1 MPLTLRYAARSDV
14 GLVREG
20 NEDSGYAGP
29 YLLAVADGMGGHAAG
44 EVASRAAID
53 ELLNADQLPDGDPID
68 VLSAAV
74 SAANGR
80 IDDMARADPSRAG
93 MGTTSTALLWNG
105 VQLALG
111 HIGDSR
117 AYLLRNGSL
126 TQITRDHT
134 FVQSLV
140 DDGRITPEDAREHPA
155 RSVVTKVLQGQSPIH
170 PDYSIIDVQAG
181 DRVLICSDGL
191 SDVVT
196 DQEIESVLARAHT
209 VDEAADQLIA
219 TALDA
224 GAPDNVTAV
233 VGELV
238 EADEADASGAAA
250 TVAAAYIVGSAAE
263 DLQDAQPSEHQE
275 DPEAM
280 RYAPRARRRRR
291 RRWLRPAIT
300 VAAVIVVGWAGL
312 TYANGWVR
320 DQYYIGTSN
329 GQVAIYQGVR
339 HELGPVH
346 LSELYTVPGGLPLEA
361 LPTVYRHEVD
371 ATIATDD
378 LDEAEQVIDTL
389 RLRACRAH
397 DSQTAPAGDGT
408 AADEGDESDGAFP
421 GLLCSE

>member
-1 MPLTLRYAARSDV
+1 MPLTLRYVARSDV

-53 ELLNADQLPDGDPID
+53 MLVKADQPPDGDPIE

-74 SAANGR
+74 SAANSR
-80 IDDMARADPSRAG
+80 IDQLARADPTRAG
-93 MGTTSTALLWNG
+93 MGTTSTSLLWNG

-117 AYLLRNGSL
+117 AYLLRDGGL

-170 PDYSIIDVQAG
+170 PDYSIIDVQPG

-196 DQEIESVLARAHT
+196 DREIEETLARART
-209 VDEAADQLIA
+209 VEDAADRLIA
-219 TALDA
+219 MTLDA
-224 GAPDNVTAV
+224 GAPDNVTV
-233 VGELV
+233 VIGEIAEV
-238 EADEADASGAAA
+238 DAADTVVDARE
-250 TVAAAYIVGSAAE
+250 TITVGSAAE
-263 DLQDAQPSEHQE
+263 DADPSDGEPAE
-275 DPEAM
+275 FENDPEVM
-280 RYAPRARRRRR
+280 RYAPRTRHRRRRR
-291 RRWLRPAIT
+291 GLRPVIT
-300 VAAVIVVGWAGL
+300 VAAVLAVGWAGL
-312 TYANGWVR
+312 SYANHWVR

-346 LSELYTVPGGLPLEA
+346 LSELYEVPGDLPLEA
-361 LPTVYRHEVD
+361 LPDVYRDEVG
-371 ATIATDD
+371 ATIAAGD
-378 LDEAEQVIDTL
+378 LDEAERLVHTL
-389 RLRACRAH
+389 RLRACRA
-397 DSQTAPAGDGT
+397 QERQTTAPAS
-408 AADEGDESDGAFP
+408 DETVFP
-421 GLLCSE
+421 GLDCSE

>member
-44 EVASRAAID
+44 EVASRAAIE
-53 ELLNADQLPDGDPID
+53 ELLNADHLTDGDPLD
-68 VLSAAV
+68 VLAAAV
-74 SAANGR
+74 IAANGR
-80 IDDMARADPSRAG
+80 IDDMARADPARAG

-170 PDYSIIDVQAG
+170 PDYSIIDVYAG

-196 DQEIESVLARAHT
+196 DHEIEATLAHAHT
-209 VDEAADQLIA
+209 VDDAADQLIA
-219 TALDA
+219 MALDA
-224 GAPDNVTAV
+224 GAPDNVTV
-233 VGELV
+233 VIGEFL
-238 EADEADASGAAA
+238 EADAAVTGETAEAF
-250 TVAAAYIVGSAAE
+250 VVGSAAE
-263 DLQDAQPSEHQE
+263 TVEDQTAEFHQ
-275 DPEAM
+275 DPEAV

-291 RRWLRPAIT
+291 RRWLRPMIA
-300 VAAVIVVGWAGL
+300 VAALIVIGWAGL
-312 TYANGWVR
+312 TCANGWVR
-320 DQYYIGTSN
+320 DQYYVGVSN

-346 LSELYTVPGGLPLEA
+346 LSELYAVPGGLPLEA
-361 LPTVYRHEVD
+361 LPTVYRDEVG
-371 ATIATDD
+371 ATIAADD
-378 LDEAEQVIDTL
+378 LDEAEQVVHTL

-397 DSQTAPAGDGT
+397 QRETTQTSSGQEWLGDDVG
-408 AADEGDESDGAFP
+408 FP
-421 GLLCSE
+421 GLLCAE

>member
-53 ELLNADQLPDGDPID
+53 ELVNADQLPDGDPID

-105 VQLALG
+105 AQLALG

-155 RSVVTKVLQGQSPIH
+155 RSVVTKVLQGQSPIR

-181 DRVLICSDGL
+181 DRLLICSDGL

-196 DQEIESVLARAHT
+196 DQEIETTLGRAHT
-209 VDEAADQLIA
+209 IDDAADQLIA
-219 TALDA
+219 MALDS
-224 GAPDNVTAV
+224 GAPDNITV
-233 VGELV
+233 VIGELV
-238 EADEADASGAAA
+238 EADAAGDGAPA
-250 TVAAAYIVGSAAE
+250 TSYIVGSAAE
-263 DLQDAQPSEHQE
+263 AIEGGEPAELTE

-291 RRWLRPAIT
+291 RRWLRPLIA
-300 VAAVIVVGWAGL
+300 VAAVIAVGWAGL
-312 TYANGWVR
+312 TVANGWVR
-320 DQYYIGTSN
+320 EQYYIGVSD
-329 GQVAIYQGVR
+329 GEVAIYQGVR

-346 LSELYTVPGGLPLEA
+346 LSELYAVPGGLPMEA
-361 LPTVYRHEVD
+361 LPTVYRDEVD
-371 ATIATDD
+371 ATITAGD
-378 LDEAEQVIDTL
+378 LDEAEQVVHTL

-397 DSQTAPAGDGT
+397 ARETTATEGANV
-408 AADEGDESDGAFP
+408 DEWLGDEVGFP
-421 GLLCSE
+421 GLLCSD

>member
-53 ELLNADQLPDGDPID
+53 ELVNADHLPDGDPID

-117 AYLLRNGSL
+117 AYLLRDGSL

-155 RSVVTKVLQGQSPIH
+155 RSVVTKVLQGQSPIR

-181 DRVLICSDGL
+181 DRLLICSDGL

-196 DQEIESVLARAHT
+196 DQEIEAALARAHT
-209 VDEAADQLIA
+209 VDDAAGQLIA
-219 TALDA
+219 MALDA

-233 VGELV
+233 VGEIV
-238 EADEADASGAAA
+238 EADAAGADAASESY
-250 TVAAAYIVGSAAE
+250 VVGSAAE
-263 DLQDAQPSEHQE
+263 SLDGDQPSEPQQDAE
-275 DPEAM
+275 TM

-291 RRWLRPAIT
+291 RRWLRPAIA
-300 VAAVIVVGWAGL
+300 VAAVMALGWAGL
-312 TYANGWVR
+312 TFANGWVR
-320 DQYYIGTSN
+320 DQYYVGVSN

-346 LSELYTVPGGLPLEA
+346 LSELYAVPGGLPLDA
-361 LPTVYRHEVD
+361 LPTVYRNEVG
-371 ATIATDD
+371 ATIAASD
-378 LDEAEQVIDTL
+378 LSDAEQVIDTL

-397 DSQTAPAGDGT
+397 QRETTETGNGDG
-408 AADEGDESDGAFP
+408 EEWLGDEVGFP
-421 GLLCSE
+421 GLLCAG

>member
-1 MPLTLRYAARSDV
+1 MPLTLRFAARSDV

-53 ELLNADQLPDGDPID
+53 ELVNADQLPDGDPID
-68 VLSAAV
+68 VLSTAV

-117 AYLLRNGSL
+117 AYLLRDGSL

-181 DRVLICSDGL
+181 DRLLICSDGL

-196 DQEIESVLARAHT
+196 DQEIGAALARAHT
-209 VDEAADQLIA
+209 VDAAADQLIA
-219 TALDA
+219 LALGA

-233 VGELV
+233 VGEIV
-238 EADEADASGAAA
+238 DADAAASADATTASYIVGAAA
-250 TVAAAYIVGSAAE
+250 ESIE
-263 DLQDAQPSEHQE
+263 DAQPSESQH

-291 RRWLRPAIT
+291 RRWLRPSIA
-300 VAAVIVVGWAGL
+300 VAAALAVGWAGL
-312 TYANGWVR
+312 TFANGWVR
-320 DQYYIGTSN
+320 DQYYVGVSN

-346 LSELYTVPGGLPLEA
+346 LSELYAVPGGLPLDA
-361 LPTVYRHEVD
+361 LPTVYRHEVG
-371 ATIATDD
+371 ATIAASD
-378 LDEAEQVIDTL
+378 LSDAEQVIDTL
-389 RLRACRAH
+389 RLRACRTHQRETTATGND
-397 DSQTAPAGDGT
+397 DSN
-408 AADEGDESDGAFP
+408 GDEWLGDEIGFP
-421 GLLCSE
+421 GLLCAG

>member
-53 ELLNADQLPDGDPID
+53 ELVNADQLPDGDPID

-196 DQEIESVLARAHT
+196 DQEIESLLARAHT
-209 VDEAADQLIA
+209 IDEAAERLIT

-224 GAPDNVTAV
+224 GAPDNVTV
-233 VGELV
+233 VIGELV
-238 EADEADASGAAA
+238 DAESAGAGA
-250 TVAAAYIVGSAAE
+250 TSESFIVGSAAE
-263 DLQDAQPSEHQE
+263 SIEDGQPAELEH

-291 RRWLRPAIT
+291 RLWVRPVIA
-300 VAAVIVVGWAGL
+300 VAAVVAVGWAGL

-320 DQYYIGTSN
+320 DQYYVGVSD

-346 LSELYTVPGGLPLEA
+346 LSELHAVPGGLPLDA
-361 LPTVYRHEVD
+361 LPTVYRDEVG
-371 ATIATDD
+371 ATIAAGD
-378 LDEAEQVIDTL
+378 LDEAEQLVDTL
-389 RLRACRAH
+389 RVRACRAH
-397 DSQTAPAGDGT
+397 QRETTNASDN
-408 AADEGDESDGAFP
+408 GDEWLGDDVGFP

>member
-53 ELLNADQLPDGDPID
+53 ELVNADHLPDGDPID

-126 TQITRDHT
+126 AQITRDHT

-181 DRVLICSDGL
+181 DRLLICSDGL
-191 SDVVT
+191 SDVIT
-196 DQEIESVLARAHT
+196 DQDIEAALGRAHT
-209 VDEAADQLIA
+209 VDDAADQLIA
-219 TALDA
+219 MALDS
-224 GAPDNVTAV
+224 GAPDNVTVV

-238 EADEADASGAAA
+238 EADVAGADASTASY
-250 TVAAAYIVGSAAE
+250 VVGSAAE
-263 DLQDAQPSEHQE
+263 SVQDGQPAEDDPDL
-275 DPEAM
+275 EAM

-291 RRWLRPAIT
+291 RRWLRPLIA

-320 DQYYIGTSN
+320 DQYYIGVSD

-346 LSELYTVPGGLPLEA
+346 LSELYAVPGDLPLEA
-361 LPTVYRHEVD
+361 LPTVYRDEVGE
-371 ATIATDD
+371 TIAAGD
-378 LDEAEQVIDTL
+378 LDEAEQVIHTL
-389 RLRACRAH
+389 RLRACRA
-397 DSQTAPAGDGT
+397 QERETAAAGD
-408 AADEGDESDGAFP
+408 DEDGFP

>member
-29 YLLAVADGMGGHAAG
+29 HLLAVADGMGGHAAG

-53 ELLNADQLPDGDPID
+53 ELVNADQMPDGDPID

-80 IDDMARADPSRAG
+80 INDMARSDPSRAG

-117 AYLLRNGSL
+117 AYLLRDGSL

-191 SDVVT
+191 SDVIT
-196 DQEIESVLARAHT
+196 DHDIETTLAGAHT
-209 VDEAADQLIA
+209 VDDAADQLIA
-219 TALDA
+219 MALDA
-224 GAPDNVTAV
+224 GAPDNVTV
-233 VGELV
+233 VIGELV
-238 EADEADASGAAA
+238 EADTAGTDATAE
-250 TVAAAYIVGSAAE
+250 TFIVGSAAE
-263 DLQDAQPSEHQE
+263 SIEDGRSPEFHE
-275 DPEAM
+275 DPETM
-280 RYAPRARRRRR
+280 RYAPRAPRRRR
-291 RRWLRPAIT
+291 RRWLRPALA
-300 VAAVIVVGWAGL
+300 VAAVMVVGWAGL

-320 DQYYIGTSN
+320 DQYYIGVSG

-346 LSELYTVPGGLPLEA
+346 LSELYDVPGGLPLEA
-361 LPTVYRHEVD
+361 LPTVYRDEVGE
-371 ATIATDD
+371 TIAADD
-378 LDEAEQVIDTL
+378 LDDAEQVIHTL

-397 DSQTAPAGDGT
+397 QRETTQTNA
-408 AADEGDESDGAFP
+408 GDESLSDDVGFP